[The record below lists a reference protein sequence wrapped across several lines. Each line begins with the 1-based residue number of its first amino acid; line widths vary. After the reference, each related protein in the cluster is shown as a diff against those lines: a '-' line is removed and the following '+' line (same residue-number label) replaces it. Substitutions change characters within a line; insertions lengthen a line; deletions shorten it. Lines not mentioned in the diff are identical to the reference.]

1 MSGEEIFVYLAQI
14 FNTAFGFLRNT
25 VLFTYGGKP
34 VTLWTALV
42 FICGLSI
49 VVDMFI
55 ILSGGSPYDD
65 ECDMDS
71 DD

>member
-1 MSGEEIFVYLAQI
+1 MSGEEIYVYLATI
-14 FNTAFGFLRNT
+14 FNVAFGFLHDT
-25 VLFTYGGKP
+25 VLFTYGGRSISI
-34 VTLWTALV
+34 WTALV

-65 ECDMDS
+65 ECDT